1 MNKGT
6 AEKKIKQKRPCIEFL
21 FMRHKRT
28 NPIHILK
35 DANPSEQTELENS
48 YNNKKNTKKQL
59 RNTC

>member
-1 MNKGT
+1 
-6 AEKKIKQKRPCIEFL
+6 
-21 FMRHKRT
+21 MRHKRT